1 LTCRFRTITL
11 YYKVLFMSEQSQHLE
26 SIHDIKQL
34 MQKSSR
40 FISLSGLSGI
50 AAGIC
55 ALVAAWIAYGKM
67 HAYRVDNSIAETRG
81 YSFQNGYQNLEREL
95 ILIAGITFIAAF
107 WLAFL
112 FTYLRSRKTGVP
124 IWGFVARKV
133 MVHVAVP
140 MLVGGLLIWRMMDY
154 NAYELIAPACLLFYG
169 LALINASK
177 YTFPEIKYMG
187 YGELI
192 LGALNLWL
200 VGYGLWFWA
209 AGFGLLHIVYGF
221 VMWWKNERQPVVA

>member
-1 LTCRFRTITL
+1 
-11 YYKVLFMSEQSQHLE
+11 
-26 SIHDIKQL
+26 

-50 AAGIC
+50 AAGVC

-67 HAYRVDNSIAETRG
+67 HAYRVDNSIAETGG
-81 YSFQNGYQNLEREL
+81 YSFNNGYQNLEREL

-133 MVHVAVP
+133 IVAC
-140 MLVGGLLIWRMMDY
+140 GCSNAGWRALLIWRMMDY
-154 NAYELIAPACLLFYG
+154 NAYQLIAPACLLFYG
-169 LALINASK
+169 L
-177 YTFPEIKYMG
+177 
-187 YGELI
+187 
-192 LGALNLWL
+192 GA
-200 VGYGLWFWA
+200 
-209 AGFGLLHIVYGF
+209 H
-221 VMWWKNERQPVVA
+221 